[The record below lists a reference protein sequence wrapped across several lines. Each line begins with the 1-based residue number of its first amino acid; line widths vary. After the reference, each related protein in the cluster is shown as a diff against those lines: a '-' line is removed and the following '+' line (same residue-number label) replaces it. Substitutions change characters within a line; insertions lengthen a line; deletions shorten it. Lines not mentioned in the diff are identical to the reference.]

1 MWKLLAIVSLLL
13 TLTSPLE
20 AKKKRKPPQGTE
32 PAPTG
37 QTGQQQAPDKPAE
50 PPAAPQA
57 PAEIAQVE
65 RKLVQY
71 RTGEA
76 RSALAPVAGM
86 AGQNAPVTTALGR
99 VLDQEKKYGEA
110 IAQLRRASELAPNDP
125 APWVYLGETYLH
137 DKKTGDADAA
147 FRRAADL
154 ARSASGKEAPYLLGI
169 AQQRLKQYDAALQSF
184 DRARTADPG
193 NPLISY
199 QIGVTRL
206 FQGQWAE
213 AAKQLSE
220 ALGQDSG
227 IAYAY
232 YYRGLAHEKMSRK
245 DLLVDDLERFL
256 ALAPSAPDADR
267 ARSILQAAK
276 R

>member
-13 TLTSPLE
+13 MLTSPLE

-32 PAPTG
+32 SAPTG
-37 QTGQQQAPDKPAE
+37 QTGQQQADTPAA

-57 PAEIAQVE
+57 PPEVAQVE

-76 RSALAPVAGM
+76 RSALSPVAGM
-86 AGQNAPVTTALGR
+86 AGQNAPVTAALGR
-99 VLDQEKKYGEA
+99 VLAQEKKYGESV
-110 IAQLRRASELAPNDP
+110 AQLRKATELAPSDP
-125 APWVYLGETYLH
+125 APWVYLGETYLY

-154 ARSASGKEAPYLLGI
+154 ARSASGKDAPYLLGI
-169 AQQRLKQYDAALQSF
+169 AQQRMKQYDAALQSF
-184 DRARTADPG
+184 DRASTADPG
-193 NPLISY
+193 NALIPY

-213 AAKQLSE
+213 AAKQLSD
-220 ALGQDSG
+220 ALGKDSG

-256 ALAPSAPDADR
+256 ALAPNAPDADR